1 MAGVVEYP
9 PEIAEA
15 ANNISVSATELNK
28 LMGDL
33 NRDKM
38 ALMAV
43 SGGAMADSFNQVHE
57 AFNRTGLTN
66 SEGFQNIGKVT
77 NTSHT
82 EMVQF
87 DQTQARKF
95 TA

>member
-9 PEIAEA
+9 PEIVDA
-15 ANNISVSATELNK
+15 AQKISASATELNK

-38 ALMAV
+38 ALLAV

-57 AFNRTGLTN
+57 AFNKSGLAN
-66 SEGFQNIGKVT
+66 SEGFQNIGKVA
-77 NTSHT
+77 NASHT
-82 EMVQF
+82 EMIQF
-87 DQTQARKF
+87 DQQSARGF
-95 TA
+95 V